1 MASDYFDLT
10 DEVTRRQWLLR
21 LGEMVALAGVSG
33 LIPQSAL
40 LIAQEQAELPAGLYV
55 PSASELVHALSSG
68 HHLVTPPAGSETDY
82 AQPAASP
89 FQPRFFSQEEFRLV
103 SRLAEIILG
112 NVEADA
118 MAQATQWIDWSFY
131 SADGVRK
138 AAQNLDPLHRALAVA
153 YFGEPT
159 VRELETADPAKIA
172 REGIPA
178 FNKQCVEKHGRAFLD
193 LSAPQQEEF
202 VRAIAAAEPAGSA
215 RKFLDA
221 LRGEAI
227 RGYYTSAQGLKELEY
242 KGNAYHPTCP
252 GCDSGGTT
260 AS

>member
-1 MASDYFDLT
+1 MAPDSFDLSN
-10 DEVTRRQWLLR
+10 EVTRRQWLLR

-33 LIPQSAL
+33 LIPQGVL
-40 LIAQEQAELPAGLYV
+40 LSAQEQAELPPGLYV
-55 PSASELVHALSSG
+55 PSASDLVHALSTG
-68 HHLVTPPAGSETDY
+68 HHLVKPPVGSETDY
-82 AQPAASP
+82 AEPEASP
-89 FQPRFFSQEEFRLV
+89 FQPRFFSPEEFRLV
-103 SRLAEIILG
+103 TRLTEIMLG

-118 MAQATQWIDWSFY
+118 LAQATQWVDWSFY
-131 SADGVRK
+131 SADGARK

-178 FNKQCVEKHGRAFLD
+178 WNKQAVGKYGSGFMD
-193 LSAPQQEEF
+193 LAAPKQEEL
-202 VRAIAAAEPAGSA
+202 VRAVAAEEATDAA
-215 RKFLDA
+215 RKFLEA

-242 KGNAYHPTCP
+242 KGNAYHPSCP
-252 GCDSGGTT
+252 GCDSGG
-260 AS
+260 